1 MKAIIIDDEQHCI
14 DSLLIMVEKHCPEV
28 SIAETCLNGFCGLES
43 IERHRPDLVFLDI
56 AMPKMN
62 GFDMLSRLEEVCF
75 EIIFTTAYDNY
86 AIQAF
91 KVSAVDYLLKP
102 IDRNKLIQAVRMVA
116 DRIKLKNQ
124 AYYQQSRTEQLQML
138 LENLR
143 HNTRDFPKLA
153 LPTMQGLEIISEED
167 ILYLAGES
175 NYVHVFI
182 RNTKPLMLAK
192 TIKYVEERLHTSHF
206 FRIHHSYLINIREV
220 RKYIRGDGGIVEMS
234 DGKQLPVA
242 KNRKSALL
250 SILKA

>member
-14 DSLLIMVEKHCPEV
+14 DSLLIQVEKHCPEV
-28 SIAETCLNGFCGLES
+28 IIADTCLSGFCGMES

-62 GFDMLSRLEEVCF
+62 GFDMLSRLDEISF

-91 KVSAVDYLLKP
+91 KVSAADYLLKP
-102 IDRNKLIQAVRMVA
+102 IDRNKLVQAVQMVA
-116 DRIKLKNQ
+116 DRIRLKNQ

-138 LENLR
+138 LENLQ

-153 LPTMQGLEIISEED
+153 LPTMQGLEIVAEED
-167 ILYLAGES
+167 ILYLVGDS
-175 NYVHVFI
+175 NYVHVYI

-192 TIKYVEERLHTSHF
+192 TIKYVEERLHAGHF
-206 FRIHHSYLINIREV
+206 FRVHHSYLVNIREV
-220 RKYIRGDGGIVEMS
+220 KKYIRGDGGIVEMS

-242 KNRKSALL
+242 KNRKTTLL
-250 SILKA
+250 SILRA